1 MEKFIS
7 LITSNWL
14 EILTIMVLGGF
25 SLFQLF
31 WKGMK
36 EKRDVMDGADDRL
49 IKLLQGTVGELERKV
64 KELEGAHLK
73 NSEEI
78 QKLKTENGIM
88 AQLLQ
93 GRDQRTIEFQESV
106 IRMLGENS
114 TAIKDLYVV
123 IEKHLVALES

>member
-25 SLFQLF
+25 SIFQLF
-31 WKGMK
+31 WKGMR

-64 KELEGAHLK
+64 KELEASHLK